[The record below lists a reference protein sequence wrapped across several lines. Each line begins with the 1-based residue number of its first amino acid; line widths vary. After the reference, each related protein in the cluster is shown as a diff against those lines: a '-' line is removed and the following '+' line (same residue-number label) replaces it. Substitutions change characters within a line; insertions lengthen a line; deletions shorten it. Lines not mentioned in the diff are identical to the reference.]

1 MANRVHSETLAR
13 LVGVA
18 PETDLTSF
26 IDDAHVL
33 VNETLLAAG
42 FTADRLTLIEK
53 YLAAHLYVLSYEK
66 GGLTGQKVDDASESY
81 STAKGQVGLRA
92 NRFGQMVAG
101 LDTSNLLTL
110 SLEPSRKA
118 QFRLV

>member
-1 MANRVHSETLAR
+1 MANRVHSEVLAR
-13 LVGVA
+13 LVGVD
-18 PETDLTSF
+18 PSTDLTSV

-33 VNETLLAAG
+33 VDETLLAAG
-42 FTADRLTLIEK
+42 FTVDKLKLIEK
-53 YLAAHLYVLSYEK
+53 YLAAHLYVLSHEK

-81 STAKGQVGLRA
+81 ATAKGQIGLRA
-92 NRFGQMVAG
+92 TRFGQVVVG
-101 LDTSNLLTL
+101 LDTSNSLTL